1 MTNQLDIFKKFSL
14 LQETQTVANDRT
26 LHAKDFGAVYH
37 NTTDLHGK
45 ELDKAQ
51 TRASKQTEVIL
62 KVFQDHPHTSFSPW
76 DVYYHLGQQ
85 YMITSVRRAITT
97 LTDAGYLVKGERK
110 RSGPANEWGYVWK
123 LKR

>member
-1 MTNQLDIFKKFSL
+1 MTQFELFTRFKVDPVVTDHKT
-14 LQETQTVANDRT
+14 EAVR
-26 LHAKDFGAVYH
+26 FGPVH
-37 NTTDLHGK
+37 FNTTNLKGK

-62 KVFQDHPHTSFSPW
+62 SVFQDHPHTWFSPW
-76 DVYYHLGQQ
+76 DVFYHLGQQ